1 MRYSCAKAFEGFTG
15 PLIFGR
21 NVQFWQKT
29 IWGWNVVPSWGEAML
44 IPWHRSATRPGRT
57 TQGRRCNFS
66 MSRYRTVTD
75 FQGFIIKPVFIPTWA
90 ARHKHALGQHHD
102 SVCVLIPWQMCLQ
115 PREESPPPPPQ
126 EKGQLGGICRSLEWL
141 IQPCPSSPSSPM
153 LSKPDL
159 DNPICLLSSV
169 IGKLL
174 LFCVK
179 KECQRGRMFIKYLQ
193 LQ

>member
-1 MRYSCAKAFEGFTG
+1 M
-15 PLIFGR
+15 FGK

-29 IWGWNVVPSWGEAML
+29 IWGWNVVPSWGEVML
-44 IPWHRSATRPGRT
+44 IPAQKCHVARTNHTAQTLQFLHVVLQDSYRLPGFYYKT
-57 TQGRRCNFS
+57 GIHPNVGCDTQ
-66 MSRYRTVTD
+66 T
-75 FQGFIIKPVFIPTWA
+75 PTGTW
-90 ARHKHALGQHHD
+90 
-102 SVCVLIPWQMCLQ
+102 PWQCLCFD
-115 PREESPPPPPQ
+115 PMAAVPPATWRKPPPQ

-141 IQPCPSSPSSPM
+141 VQPCPSSPFSPM

-174 LFCVK
+174 LSCVK
-179 KECQRGRMFIKYLQ
+179 KEYQRGCIFIKYLQ

>member
-102 SVCVLIPWQMCLQ
+102 SVCVLIPWKMCLQ
-115 PREESPPPPPQ
+115 PREESPPPPLPRK
-126 EKGQLGGICRSLEWL
+126 KGSWEGSAGHWSDS
-141 IQPCPSSPSSPM
+141 SSPVPRLRLLQCWANLTWTTPSVSSQ
-153 LSKPDL
+153 
-159 DNPICLLSSV
+159 V
-169 IGKLL
+169 
-174 LFCVK
+174 
-179 KECQRGRMFIKYLQ
+179 
-193 LQ
+193 